1 MAFAEAPQPVPGP
14 GEAPVEVEVEVEV
27 EALAPNRGETFVL
40 ERPRPGPLPGKDV
53 AGPVVRAAADGSGP
67 GIGTR
72 VAGHPAQDG
81 RAEYVAVPARSPAV
95 LPDTVDGVRAAAL
108 PPAGITALRLL
119 RTAGS
124 LAGRRALPTGASGG
138 VGHQDRPRPEIGRTT
153 GWTRTAETPV
163 GLREHRMRGRAV
175 LPTGGTR

>member
-14 GEAPVEVEVEVEV
+14 GEAPVEV

-53 AGPVVRAAADGSGP
+53 AGPVVRASADGSGP
-67 GIGTR
+67 GIGIR
-72 VAGHPAQDG
+72 VAGHPAQGG
-81 RAEYVAVPARSPAV
+81 RAEHVAVPTRSPAV
-95 LPDTVDGVRAAAL
+95 LPDTVDGVRAAVL

-119 RTAGS
+119 RTAGC
-124 LAGRRALPTGASGG
+124 LAGRRVLPTGASGG
-138 VGHQDRPRPEIGRTT
+138 VGHQDRPHPEIYRTS
-153 GWTRTAETPV
+153 GWTRTSETLV

-175 LPTGGTR
+175 LLAGGTR